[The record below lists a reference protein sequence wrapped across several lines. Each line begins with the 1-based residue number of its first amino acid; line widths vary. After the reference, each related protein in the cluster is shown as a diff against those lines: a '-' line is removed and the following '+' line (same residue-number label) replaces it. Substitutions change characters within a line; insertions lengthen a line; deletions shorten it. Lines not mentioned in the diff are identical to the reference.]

1 MKKRLMII
9 GVAVAALSLVAAG
22 CGDDDDDASAGGD
35 SCEMG
40 DLALKQDGKLTA
52 ATGEPVFP
60 PWMMDDDPSNQ
71 MGFESAVVYA
81 VADEMGFEAADVEW
95 VRTGFDEA
103 IAPGSKSYDFN
114 IQQYTI
120 TAERDEVV
128 DFSRSYYSNE
138 QSIIALEGSDII
150 GAASIADLR
159 SANLGVQLGTTSL
172 DYIDDIIQP
181 SSSARVYDTN
191 SDAKAAMD
199 AGQIEGMVTDLP
211 TAYYITA
218 VEIPEA
224 SIVGVLPRAEGVTD
238 DLGMLFEEGSPLV
251 PCVNEALDVLE
262 ADGTLEAIETEWLN
276 QGGDIPTLTM

>member
-81 VADEMGFEAADVEW
+81 VADEMGFEAADEEW

-159 SANLGVQLGTTSL
+159 SANLGGPARHHQLGLHRRHHPAQQPRKSVTTPIPMPKPL
-172 DYIDDIIQP
+172 WTQ
-181 SSSARVYDTN
+181 ARL
-191 SDAKAAMD
+191 KA
-199 AGQIEGMVTDLP
+199 
-211 TAYYITA
+211 
-218 VEIPEA
+218 
-224 SIVGVLPRAEGVTD
+224 
-238 DLGMLFEEGSPLV
+238 
-251 PCVNEALDVLE
+251 
-262 ADGTLEAIETEWLN
+262 W
-276 QGGDIPTLTM
+276 